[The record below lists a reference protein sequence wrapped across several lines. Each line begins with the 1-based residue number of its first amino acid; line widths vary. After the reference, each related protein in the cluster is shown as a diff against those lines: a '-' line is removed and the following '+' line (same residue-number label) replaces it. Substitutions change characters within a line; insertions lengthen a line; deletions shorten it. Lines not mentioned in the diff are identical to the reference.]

1 MNPKQAVFDIHSA
14 LIVGFNVLEGED
26 RQYNNTDNLYQID
39 AVKGWSL
46 QSSDILI
53 SKSLLGEDCW
63 IPREVWLHAL
73 DGLSAMWWS
82 VMCEIVGD
90 PIEGIDQETHDKFVE
105 SINHLRHQWRYS
117 L

>member
-1 MNPKQAVFDIHSA
+1 MNELQAVLDVRMA
-14 LIVGFNVLEGED
+14 LSEGLKAINDGVERDAQVLAIEGVAKANAYVLYIKATNED
-26 RQYNNTDNLYQID
+26 N
-39 AVKGWSL
+39 
-46 QSSDILI
+46 
-53 SKSLLGEDCW
+53 W

-105 SINHLRHQWRYS
+105 GINHLRHQWRYS